1 MKTLIAG
8 FDGDT
13 NSAKILLD
21 NIKDTNSIDI
31 LYLKNSFEISQKQIE
46 DKMLQNYD
54 YILIFG
60 QKSKTKNIY
69 LENNAILG
77 NTELITDYYYGVLKS
92 FLEKADYKVF
102 SSSNA
107 GNYLCNNVFFRA
119 LDFKQKNKLNT
130 KIAFI
135 HIPTINNIE
144 DITKISKV
152 LLDYIKTLSDIF
164 NIALLQLSPTD
175 TMEGN
180 MLKGIEY
187 CKKAKEMGAD
197 IAVFPEMWNT
207 GYEMLFEGDLKD
219 QKNIPQEKIDNWK
232 SKAISDNN
240 KFIIC
245 YMDLAKQLEMAI
257 AITYLEKTEDKP
269 KNTVIIIDKNGQV
282 ILKYSKIHTVDSKME
297 AYIQPGLEFKTCD
310 LEYSGGKVKIGAM
323 ICFDR
328 DFPESARILM
338 LQGSEIIIVPNAC
351 YMSKIRLDQL
361 KVRAYENM
369 LGIVTINYA
378 NHGGKSSAYSS
389 IVRNINKQ
397 ELENELLIMNDKENI
412 KIVQFNMSEI
422 REYRS
427 REALGDAYRKPTVY
441 KILIENNV
449 QEPFIRNDSRR

>member
-21 NIKDTNSIDI
+21 NIKDANSIDI

-175 TMEGN
+175 TM
-180 MLKGIEY
+180 
-187 CKKAKEMGAD
+187 
-197 IAVFPEMWNT
+197 
-207 GYEMLFEGDLKD
+207 
-219 QKNIPQEKIDNWK
+219 
-232 SKAISDNN
+232 
-240 KFIIC
+240 
-245 YMDLAKQLEMAI
+245 
-257 AITYLEKTEDKP
+257 
-269 KNTVIIIDKNGQV
+269 
-282 ILKYSKIHTVDSKME
+282 
-297 AYIQPGLEFKTCD
+297 
-310 LEYSGGKVKIGAM
+310 
-323 ICFDR
+323 
-328 DFPESARILM
+328 
-338 LQGSEIIIVPNAC
+338 
-351 YMSKIRLDQL
+351 
-361 KVRAYENM
+361 
-369 LGIVTINYA
+369 
-378 NHGGKSSAYSS
+378 
-389 IVRNINKQ
+389 
-397 ELENELLIMNDKENI
+397 
-412 KIVQFNMSEI
+412 
-422 REYRS
+422 
-427 REALGDAYRKPTVY
+427 
-441 KILIENNV
+441 
-449 QEPFIRNDSRR
+449 

>member
-1 MKTLIAG
+1 M
-8 FDGDT
+8 
-13 NSAKILLD
+13 
-21 NIKDTNSIDI
+21 
-31 LYLKNSFEISQKQIE
+31 
-46 DKMLQNYD
+46 
-54 YILIFG
+54 
-60 QKSKTKNIY
+60 
-69 LENNAILG
+69 G

-219 QKNIPQEKIDNWK
+219 QKNIPQEKIDN
-232 SKAISDNN
+232 
-240 KFIIC
+240 
-245 YMDLAKQLEMAI
+245 
-257 AITYLEKTEDKP
+257 
-269 KNTVIIIDKNGQV
+269 
-282 ILKYSKIHTVDSKME
+282 
-297 AYIQPGLEFKTCD
+297 
-310 LEYSGGKVKIGAM
+310 
-323 ICFDR
+323 
-328 DFPESARILM
+328 
-338 LQGSEIIIVPNAC
+338 
-351 YMSKIRLDQL
+351 
-361 KVRAYENM
+361 
-369 LGIVTINYA
+369 
-378 NHGGKSSAYSS
+378 
-389 IVRNINKQ
+389 
-397 ELENELLIMNDKENI
+397 
-412 KIVQFNMSEI
+412 
-422 REYRS
+422 
-427 REALGDAYRKPTVY
+427 
-441 KILIENNV
+441 
-449 QEPFIRNDSRR
+449 